1 MLIKLKK
8 KERKSEERRT
18 KRKSKVMSDRP
29 SWSSYGL
36 NFDCIKWR
44 VYGV

>member
-8 KERKSEERRT
+8 EERKSEERRT

-29 SWSSYGL
+29 S
-36 NFDCIKWR
+36 
-44 VYGV
+44 